1 MKSKYIQLYFL
12 FFIGFFITTLCCADD
27 NSAVKISDAETGNNE
42 FLIHT
47 VSSPYQ
53 KGETKIRVLLPGHI
67 RKERKYRVL
76 FVLPVEANEENRFGD
91 GLLEIKKANLHNKHN
106 LICVAPTF
114 SELPWYANHPTN
126 QSIQQETY
134 FLKVVV
140 PFIERSYPT
149 TQTCEGRL
157 LLGFSKSG
165 WGAFSLILR
174 HPDTFGK
181 AAAWD
186 APLMKQKPDQ
196 FGMGPIFGAQENF
209 NQYKISS
216 LLKQNRTKF
225 VDTNRLI
232 LTGYGNFQQ
241 HHLQFYK
248 LVKKHDISC
257 IYRNG
262 PKRKHHWNS
271 GWIPEA
277 ISLLA
282 TD

>member
-1 MKSKYIQLYFL
+1 MKSFTVNSVLL
-12 FFIGFFITTLCCADD
+12 FFTGIWGYGIC
-27 NSAVKISDAETGNNE
+27 SAGGGCTNKISDAETGHNG
-42 FLIHT
+42 FLSHT

-53 KGETKIRVLLPGHI
+53 KGETKIRVLLPEHI
-67 RKERKYRVL
+67 QKEQKYRVL

-91 GLLEIKKANLHNKHN
+91 GLLEIKKANLHNKHD

-114 SELPWYANHPTN
+114 SHLPWYANHPTD
-126 QSIQQETY
+126 QLIQQETY

-140 PFIERSYPT
+140 PFIDRSYPT
-149 TQTCEGRL
+149 TQTPGGRL
-157 LLGFSKSG
+157 LIGFSKSG

-174 HPDTFGK
+174 HPRTFSK

-196 FGMGPIFGAQENF
+196 FGMGPIFGSQENF

-216 LLKQNRTKF
+216 LLEQNASKF
-225 VDTNRLI
+225 SDTNRLI

-248 LVKKHDISC
+248 LVKKYDISC